1 MGGLGCDNMTVVL
14 VCLLQNMGWDHFVAR
29 CNRPRAAT
37 PTPRDEHCLDED
49 SSSPANFVTPP
60 RTPTKQP
67 ADGAEPDHAASTGDQ
82 RVPDVVQPPSSATTA
97 AAATDAAVAAASVL
111 NHDDD
116 DDDEQP
122 PADFTAESS
131 DHPPAVVE

>member
-14 VCLLQNMGWDHFVAR
+14 VCLLQNQGWDHFVAR

-67 ADGAEPDHAASTGDQ
+67 ASGGADESADIAASTGDQ
-82 RVPDVVQPPSSATTA
+82 RVPDVVQTPPSSTTA
-97 AAATDAAVAAASVL
+97 AAAATAAAAVP
-111 NHDDD
+111 NDDN
-116 DDDEQP
+116 DDDERP
-122 PADFTAESS
+122 PADFTAESEQ
-131 DHPPAVVE
+131 PPQSTTVE